1 MTSLDSRCCRSR
13 YLSLILAVP
22 VVAVLA
28 LTPLSS
34 AQISRAAAG
43 EVIAIRELQLN
54 PGVDVAEFE
63 RFVRDSYNPSWQG
76 AVPGMRGYIAKGD
89 RGQQKGTYVLV
100 FVFDSEKTR
109 NTIFPKEGGGASEKF
124 TALLQTPFSL
134 GKTLEAYV
142 EPGTLSVYT
151 DYIALR

>member
-1 MTSLDSRCCRSR
+1 LR
-13 YLSLILAVP
+13 YLSLIVVVT
-22 VVAVLA
+22 VVAVFTLMPR
-28 LTPLSS
+28 LR
-34 AQISRAAAG
+34 AQTSRGAAG
-43 EVIAIRELQLN
+43 EVIAIRELQLK

-63 RFVRDSYNPSWQG
+63 RFVRETYNPSWQA

-109 NTIFPKEGGGASEKF
+109 NTIFPKEGGGASGKF
-124 TALLQTPFSL
+124 TALLEAPFSL
-134 GKTLEAYV
+134 GKTLEAYI
-142 EPGTLSVYT
+142 EAGTLSVYT